1 MVSEPA
7 KTDAEE
13 FVAEAFR
20 ETMGGGD
27 PEAVP
32 EYFSED
38 LDYYSSSGD
47 HGGPSELREDLEMFH
62 TAFPDLDGEI
72 QRMMS
77 QEGKVSFLYTLSGTH
92 EGAFE
97 SVPATGEPMTA
108 KGAAIVKVDEK
119 IEEYRLVFDNLG
131 MLEQLGVIEE

>member
-7 KTDAEE
+7 KTHAEE

-32 EYFSED
+32 EYFSKS
-38 LDYYSSSGD
+38 LDYYSSAGD
-47 HGGPSELREDLEMFH
+47 HAGRSELQEDLEMFH

-77 QEGKVSFLYTLSGTH
+77 QEGNVSFLYELRGTH

-97 SVPATGEPMTA
+97 GVPATGEPMSA
-108 KGAAIVKVDEK
+108 KGAAIVEVDDE
-119 IEEYRLVFDNLG
+119 IEECRLVFDNLG
-131 MLEQLGVIEE
+131 MLEQLGVIDE